1 LWHNFQKSEKSFVIF
16 RRLDPLA
23 VAIDDVFSPNA
34 VFLIDMRTKDDLSLD
49 NLFAKAAL
57 VKLRRA
63 MHDLEVLPS
72 GRHVLE
78 QLVAAG
84 APAAAVRV
92 GSQEQL

>member
-1 LWHNFQKSEKSFVIF
+1 
-16 RRLDPLA
+16 
-23 VAIDDVFSPNA
+23 
-34 VFLIDMRTKDDLSLD
+34 
-49 NLFAKAAL
+49 
-57 VKLRRA
+57 